1 MRVLSLIVSKIDA
14 ISEWSG
20 RILFPLILVMMG
32 VLIYEVVLRYVFN
45 SPTVWA
51 HEAATMTY
59 GSYTVLGGAYVLLY
73 NEHVRVDILYA
84 RCSKRTK
91 AMLDVCTFPLVLLF
105 CGLLLWKSAFFGWES
120 CLRWEHSVTAWSPP
134 ISPWKMTVP
143 IAFLLVVLQGISDFI
158 RNLILALSGKE
169 LL

>member
-1 MRVLSLIVSKIDA
+1 VGKLSLIVSKIDA

-20 RILFPLILVMMG
+20 KILVSLILALVGILM
-32 VLIYEVVLRYVFN
+32 YEVVLRYVLN

-51 HEAATMTY
+51 HETATMIY

-91 AMLDVCTFPLVLLF
+91 AILDVCTFPLLLLF
-105 CGLLLWKSAFFGWES
+105 CGVLLWKSTLFGWES
-120 CLRWEHSVTAWSPP
+120 CLILEHSVTAWSPP
-134 ISPWKMTVP
+134 IYPWKMTVP
-143 IAFLLVVLQGISDFI
+143 VAFLLVVLQGISNFI